1 MAQKQRGELPFEISP
16 LLSDFSKIW
25 FGVQITP
32 IVTPELL
39 GTCELAPAFPLLF
52 RHSIRC
58 KSFLVPSIR
67 LQLPGCFCEF
77 RSRPS

>member
-32 IVTPELL
+32 IVTPE
-39 GTCELAPAFPLLF
+39 
-52 RHSIRC
+52 
-58 KSFLVPSIR
+58 
-67 LQLPGCFCEF
+67 
-77 RSRPS
+77 